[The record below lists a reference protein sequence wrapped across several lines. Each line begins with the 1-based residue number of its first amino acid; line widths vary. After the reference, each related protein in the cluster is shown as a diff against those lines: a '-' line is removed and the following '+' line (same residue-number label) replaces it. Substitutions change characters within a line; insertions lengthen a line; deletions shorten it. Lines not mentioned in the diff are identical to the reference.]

1 MQQKEKNHI
10 KLKTVFMGT
19 SDFAEGILETLIENE
34 YNIVAIF
41 TKPDARVGR
50 KQEVAENP
58 IKNIALDKK
67 IALFQPQKFD
77 EETKSKLKDLKP
89 DLIVVAAYGKILPK
103 DVLDIPGFGC
113 VNVHPSL
120 LPKFRGPSPIQN
132 TLLSGEK
139 ETGTTIMLM
148 DEKMDTGDILAQKK
162 IAIDES
168 DNTETLSK
176 KLLSLSSELIIET
189 LPLWIGRKIEPI
201 KQDNS
206 RATLCQL
213 IEREDG
219 KIVWEQDA
227 QDIHNRFR
235 ALFPWPGI
243 FTFWKNNDSLIRL
256 KLLKIKLQKI
266 NPEIHHKTGEVF
278 EIGDSIAVQA
288 LNGII
293 MIEEIQMEGKSPV
306 PIKEF
311 INGYRNFVGS
321 ILI

>member
-1 MQQKEKNHI
+1 MQKETSHI

-19 SDFAEGILETLIENE
+19 SHFAEGTLKALIENE

-41 TKPDARVGR
+41 TKPDAKIGR
-50 KQEVAENP
+50 KQEVAESP
-58 IKNIALDKK
+58 IKKLALEKNIPV
-67 IALFQPQKFD
+67 FQPQKFD
-77 EETKSKLKDLKP
+77 NEIINKLKSLKP
-89 DLIVVAAYGKILPK
+89 DLIIVTAYGKILPK
-103 DVLDIPGFGC
+103 EVLDIPGFGC

-132 TLLSGEK
+132 TLLTGEK

-148 DEKMDTGDILAQKK
+148 DEKMDTGDILAQEK
-162 IAIDES
+162 ILIEDS
-168 DNTETLSK
+168 DNAQILSE
-176 KLLSLSSELIIET
+176 KLLILSCDLLVKT

-201 KQDNS
+201 KQDDS
-206 RATLCQL
+206 QATLCQL

-219 KIVWEQDA
+219 RIIWEQDA
-227 QDIHNRFR
+227 QEIYNKFR

-243 FTFWKNNDSLIRL
+243 FTFWKNDAMLTRI

-266 NPEIHHKTGEVF
+266 NPEIHHKVGEVF
-278 EIGDSIAVQA
+278 EIGDSIGIQA
-288 LNGII
+288 LNGVII
-293 MIEEIQMEGKSPV
+293 IEELQMEGKNPASA
-306 PIKEF
+306 KEF